1 MSDASRQ
8 LAGIL
13 FVVIPTIE
21 FGGWSLL
28 RMIARRIPGYLDN
41 PVRQN
46 LFRAGHAHAGVLV
59 LLALVGILYV
69 DQTGLSSGTRT
80 LVRTGFALA
89 PILISAGFFL
99 SVIPPRTERP
109 IRMNHPGLRG
119 RSAAGGGHRDPGREP
134 ALTSSPPQR
143 VGIPGAVHAAVP
155 GMVPASV
162 PEGIAATAR

>member
-1 MSDASRQ
+1 MSDASKQ

-99 SVIPPRTERP
+99 AGFFLSVLPPRAERP
-109 IRMNHPGLRG
+109 SRMITLVYLG
-119 RSAAGGGHRDPGREP
+119 
-134 ALTSSPPQR
+134 ALLL
-143 VGIPGAVHAAVP
+143 A
-155 GMVPASV
+155 
-162 PEGIAATAR
+162 AATVTLGVSLL